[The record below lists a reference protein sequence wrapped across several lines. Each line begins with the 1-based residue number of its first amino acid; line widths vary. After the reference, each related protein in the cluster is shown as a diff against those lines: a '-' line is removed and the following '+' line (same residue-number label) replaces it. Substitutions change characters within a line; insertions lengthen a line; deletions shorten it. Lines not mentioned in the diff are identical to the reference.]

1 MYQVIFFSYSRH
13 NVLSFKNLKPQT
25 LFFHLPECHLHVQPA
40 GHSPPG
46 ALWRGGHGWRHT
58 GERPTRNMYLK
69 NKSAFENRL
78 KYQIMYL
85 FFVHGQGELVPQIPV
100 EDDQAPG
107 ESEPPEE
114 VMERLAHLEQL
125 VVQLKG
131 LILDKDTQLTQKDTE
146 LANKDAQ
153 FKAGGRPQVL
163 GCRAQLD
170 WPVTT
175 ELCSLSL
182 LSSLSSVCRA
192 RRRSSTLASPNS
204 SCRPRPRW
212 PLSTSRSASSKG
224 KEEQP

>member
-1 MYQVIFFSYSRH
+1 M
-13 NVLSFKNLKPQT
+13 
-25 LFFHLPECHLHVQPA
+25 
-40 GHSPPG
+40 
-46 ALWRGGHGWRHT
+46 
-58 GERPTRNMYLK
+58 
-69 NKSAFENRL
+69 
-78 KYQIMYL
+78 
-85 FFVHGQGELVPQIPV
+85 PQIPV

-131 LILDKDTQLTQKDTE
+131 LIRGKDTQLTEKDTE

-153 FKAGGRPQVL
+153 FKAGGRPEVVHYDFVAGFSL
-163 GCRAQLD
+163 ICSKE
-170 WPVTT
+170 T
-175 ELCSLSL
+175 ELCFL
-182 LSSLSSVCRA
+182 LLLLLFICRA

-212 PLSTSRSASSKG
+212 LLSTSRSVSSKG